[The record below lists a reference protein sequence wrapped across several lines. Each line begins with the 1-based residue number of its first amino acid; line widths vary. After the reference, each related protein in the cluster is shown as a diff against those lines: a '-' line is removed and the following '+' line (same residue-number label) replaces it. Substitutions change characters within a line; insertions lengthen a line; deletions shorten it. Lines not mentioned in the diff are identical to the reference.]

1 MVLWIVATPFAAF
14 TLLMLISMIGD
25 SVFWTSPENFMPV
38 FLLVVLPAG
47 ALIAGILMHR
57 AGNARI
63 RETQSRINHVSV

>member
-1 MVLWIVATPFAAF
+1 
-14 TLLMLISMIGD
+14 
-25 SVFWTSPENFMPV
+25 MPV